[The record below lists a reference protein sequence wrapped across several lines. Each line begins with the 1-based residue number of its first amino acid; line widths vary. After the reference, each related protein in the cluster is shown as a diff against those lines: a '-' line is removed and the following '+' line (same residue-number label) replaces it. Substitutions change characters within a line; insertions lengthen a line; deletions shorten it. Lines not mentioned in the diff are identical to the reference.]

1 MASDLLQKE
10 YDSILSE
17 ISETCRAPE
26 RWASALIAFSSAII
40 ALYKIGSS
48 NYIYLVILSLVPI
61 LFLIMIIYSSI
72 ATIEDL
78 SDIKSNIAKEM
89 KNQGAA
95 NLSGEE
101 ENLVSSCMRIKT
113 DNLKFQMVLISLSI
127 FLICVILSIYSL
139 F

>member
-26 RWASALIAFSSAII
+26 KWASVLIAFSTAII
-40 ALYKIGSS
+40 ALYKINSIKS
-48 NYIYLVILSLVPI
+48 LIILSLVPI
-61 LFLIMIIYSSI
+61 LYLIMIIYLSI
-72 ATIEDL
+72 ITIEHL
-78 SDIKSNIAKEM
+78 SEIKSEIAKEM

-95 NLSGEE
+95 NLSEGEE
-101 ENLVSSCMRIKT
+101 ELAKSCMEIKT
-113 DNLKFQMVLISLSI
+113 DNLKSQMWLISI
-127 FLICVILSIYSL
+127 FFSLFYVILIYSL